1 LIITNSIFEK
11 VLINHD
17 ANISR
22 SMKALLFDPFCG
34 ASGDMTIGALIDL
47 GADPR
52 KIKDAMELAASVEVA
67 ISRTNRKGILA
78 SCVDVS
84 TKKEGSMTLAGIIDR
99 ISSIDLSP
107 AVISDAIS
115 VFKILGKA
123 EAKIHGTTLEKLH
136 FHELGQEDAIADI
149 IGACTAFNDLGLKDH
164 RIFCTPISV
173 GMGFIEFSHGKFPVP
188 APAALEILKEYS
200 LPWQMGP
207 VDGELL
213 TPTGAAL
220 LAYFVNENGECPA
233 IKTQTIGY
241 GAGSRDQH
249 VPNVLRIIKGEVD
262 DSLISDMIEMLETN
276 VDDVTGQV
284 LSNLIEV
291 LMDAGARDVSI
302 IPATMKKGRSGH
314 IIQVIAKP
322 QDSSGL
328 ARKII
333 EETGSLGVRI
343 IPIKHRLIARREMD
357 KVSISLNGKD
367 FQIAVKVARD
377 MRGALLN
384 ISAEFDD
391 CKKAS
396 QESGVP
402 VRDVIRLTEEE
413 ARKNFSSCVQS
424 INVMKVM

>member
-1 LIITNSIFEK
+1 
-11 VLINHD
+11 
-17 ANISR
+17 
-22 SMKALLFDPFCG
+22 MKAILFDPFCG

-47 GADPR
+47 GADAR
-52 KIKDAMELAASVEVA
+52 NIKDAMELAASVEIE
-67 ISRTNRKGILA
+67 ISRTNRKGISA
-78 SCVDVS
+78 SCVNVS
-84 TKKEGSMTLAGIIDR
+84 TKKEGSKTLTGIIDR
-99 ISSIDLSP
+99 ISSIDLSH
-107 AVISDAIS
+107 AVVSDAIS
-115 VFKILGKA
+115 VFGILAKA

-149 IGACTAFNDLGLKDH
+149 IGACTAFHNLGLKDH

-207 VDGELL
+207 VEGELL

-220 LAYFVNENGECPA
+220 LAYFVNEKGGSPV
-233 IKTQTIGY
+233 IKTEAIGY
-241 GAGSRDQH
+241 GAGSRDFH

-262 DSLISDMIEMLETN
+262 DSLISDRIEMLETN

-322 QDSSGL
+322 QDSSRL

-343 IPIKHRLIARREMD
+343 IPIKHRLIAQREMD

-377 MRGALLN
+377 LRGALLN
-384 ISAEFDD
+384 ISAEFDE
-391 CKKAS
+391 CKNAS
-396 QESGVP
+396 QESGIP

-413 ARKNFSSCVQS
+413 ARKNFSSV
-424 INVMKVM
+424 

>member
-1 LIITNSIFEK
+1 
-11 VLINHD
+11 
-17 ANISR
+17 
-22 SMKALLFDPFCG
+22 MKAILFDPFCG

-47 GADPR
+47 GADAG
-52 KIKDAMELAASVEVA
+52 KIKEAMELAASVKVD
-67 ISRTNRKGILA
+67 ISRTNRKGISA
-78 SCVDVS
+78 RCVDVS
-84 TKKEGSMTLAGIIDR
+84 TTKEGSMTLNGIIDR
-99 ISSIDLSP
+99 INSIDLAP

-115 VFKILGKA
+115 VFNILGKA

-149 IGACTAFNDLGLKDH
+149 IGACTAFHDLGLKDH
-164 RIFCTPISV
+164 RIFCSPISV

-207 VDGELL
+207 VEGELL

-220 LAYFVNENGECPA
+220 LAYFVNELGVCPV
-233 IKTQTIGY
+233 IKTETVGY
-241 GAGSRDQH
+241 GAGSRDFH

-262 DSLISDMIEMLETN
+262 DSLISDRIEMLETN

-291 LMDAGARDVSI
+291 LLDAGARDVSI

-322 QDSSGL
+322 QDSSRL

-343 IPIKHRLIARREMD
+343 IPVKHRLIVQREMD
-357 KVSISLNGKD
+357 KVSIFLNDKAY
-367 FQIAVKVARD
+367 QISVKVARD
-377 MRGALLN
+377 LRGTLLN

-396 QESGVP
+396 KESGIP

-413 ARKNFSSCVQS
+413 ARKNFASV
-424 INVMKVM
+424 

>member
-1 LIITNSIFEK
+1 
-11 VLINHD
+11 
-17 ANISR
+17 
-22 SMKALLFDPFCG
+22 MKAILFDPFCG

-47 GADPR
+47 GADAR
-52 KIKDAMELAASVEVA
+52 KIKNVMELAASVEVE
-67 ISRTNRKGILA
+67 ISRTNRKGISA

-84 TKKEGSMTLAGIIDR
+84 TTKEGSMTLKGIIDR
-99 ISSIDLSP
+99 ISSMDIEP
-107 AVISDAIS
+107 VVISDAIC
-115 VFKILGKA
+115 VFRILGKA

-149 IGACTAFNDLGLKDH
+149 IGACTAFHDLGLKDH

-207 VDGELL
+207 VEGELL

-220 LAYFVNENGECPA
+220 LAYFVNDLGVSTA
-233 IKTQTIGY
+233 FKTEAIGY
-241 GAGSRDQH
+241 GAGSRDFH

-262 DSLISDMIEMLETN
+262 DSLISDRIEMLETN

-302 IPATMKKGRSGH
+302 IPVTMKKGRSGH

-322 QDSSGL
+322 QDSSKL

-357 KVSISLNGKD
+357 KVSISLNGKE
-367 FQIAVKVARD
+367 FRISVKVARD
-377 MRGALLN
+377 LRGALLN
-384 ISAEFDD
+384 ISAEFDE
-391 CKKAS
+391 CKYAS
-396 QESGVP
+396 QESGIP
-402 VRDVIRLTEEE
+402 VRDIIRLTEEE
-413 ARKNFSSCVQS
+413 ARKNFSASSV
-424 INVMKVM
+424 